1 VTQTNVTTGESAFL
15 RSELE
20 AIPGLT
26 PRARETLDT
35 LPLDRDTL
43 TIMVNN
49 LVDDTNQ
56 LEAEPYVTWDPAT
69 ALLTGARLLVD
80 GPNVTFST
88 TATEVSA
95 ELTDTGVTLGAY
107 GDASHVIAVT
117 IDAKGRIVDAQ
128 AFPLESGNVAET
140 SKLFF
145 TDARARAAVSGT
157 APISYNSGTGAFS
170 LANSGVTPGTYASPA
185 SITVDA
191 YGRVTAIS

>member
-1 VTQTNVTTGESAFL
+1 MTLNTVTTGESAFL

-26 PRARETLDT
+26 PRARETLET
-35 LPLDRDTL
+35 LPLDRDTI

-49 LVDDTNQ
+49 LITDTNT

-107 GDASHVIAVT
+107 GDASHVIAITV
-117 IDAKGRIVDAQ
+117 DAKGRIVDAH

-145 TDARARAAVSGT
+145 TDARARAAVSAGSH
-157 APISYNSGTGAFS
+157 ISYVSGTGVISFS
-170 LANSGVTPGTYASPA
+170 GTGVSGTFPSPT
-185 SITVDA
+185 SITVND
-191 YGRVTAIS
+191 GLITAIT

>member
-26 PRARETLDT
+26 PRARETLET
-35 LPLDRDTL
+35 LPLDRDTI

-49 LVDDTNQ
+49 LITDTNTI
-56 LEAEPYVTWDPAT
+56 EAEPYVTWDPAT
-69 ALLTGARLLVD
+69 ALLTGTRLLVD
-80 GPNVTFST
+80 GPDITFST
-88 TATEVSA
+88 TPSDISA

-107 GDASHVIAVT
+107 GDASHVIAITV
-117 IDAKGRIVDAQ
+117 DVKGRIVDAQ

-145 TDARARAAVSGT
+145 TDARARAAVSAGSH
-157 APISYNSGTGAFS
+157 ISYVSGTGVISF
-170 LANSGVTPGTYASPA
+170 NGTGVSGTFPSPT
-185 SITVDA
+185 SITVND
-191 YGRVTAIS
+191 GLITAIT